1 MLFPNIVEL
10 AHMVYNAGY
19 PDIDAPVD
27 CKQIVRVTGAKPF
40 GATPER
46 MTMDKTNLG
55 LLGMNNIELKNDPLA
70 YEVVFQQNLDHD
82 PMLGLLAVV
91 GGFCEFSTDY
101 ILSEDGRG
109 VEINNMSDC
118 LWNNDWTFQ
127 MPHVL
132 VEFKDET
139 I

>member
-10 AHMVYNAGY
+10 AKLVYNAGF

-27 CKQIVRVTGAKPF
+27 TKKIVHVTGAKPF
-40 GATPER
+40 GVTPQR
-46 MTMDKTNLG
+46 MDIDKTNLEM
-55 LLGMNNIELKNDPLA
+55 LGMNNIELKNDGLA
-70 YEVVFQQNLDHD
+70 YEVDFEQNLEHD
-82 PMLGLLAVV
+82 PMLNLLSVV

-101 ILSEDGRG
+101 ILSEDGRS

-118 LWNNDWTFQ
+118 LWNNNWTFQ